1 MVKRK
6 YCFNEE
12 EIESLQSKGR
22 GLGVGRDYLPWI
34 LAHEINSIGLTSLRQ
49 DGKQGVTTIACQN
62 LKPSISIFWNGLI
75 VSLISGSSF
84 LSIITLLLK
93 LQKTQALVIRGF
105 VKLDLTPF

>member
-1 MVKRK
+1 MVDFRPYTGASDMVKCK

-22 GLGVGRDYLPWI
+22 GSGVGRDYLPW
-34 LAHEINSIGLTSLRQ
+34 
-49 DGKQGVTTIACQN
+49 
-62 LKPSISIFWNGLI
+62 ISIFWNGLI